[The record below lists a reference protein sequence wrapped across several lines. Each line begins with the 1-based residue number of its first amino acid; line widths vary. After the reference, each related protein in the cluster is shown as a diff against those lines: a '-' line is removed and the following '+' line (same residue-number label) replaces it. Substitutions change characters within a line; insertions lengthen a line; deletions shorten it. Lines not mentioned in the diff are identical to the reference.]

1 MRPQT
6 GRIWHPDPSHP
17 PCPPP
22 GAAQRRRDRAAAALD
37 RDTRI
42 PLLSTRAVT
51 RPLVVLLVL
60 ALFCLTALAVM
71 AEPAFPAEARA
82 PTPLASRSGLQL
94 HEPRLSATGAA
105 MHLAQAAVP
114 QAQAPASP
122 SAAPS
127 SPSAAPLP
135 EPAPVPAP
143 PGSEADVPKD
153 KAEVPASSDTALVR
167 TCKLRALAVLR
178 QRSPSIE
185 DIFIDVDGLT
195 VAEADSTV
203 GTERVR
209 HVLMGEAYIQRDK
222 TDKVHRFLCLT
233 GEEDKV
239 LMTFFTER

>member
-1 MRPQT
+1 MPAQT
-6 GRIWHPDPSHP
+6 RRIWHPDPIKP
-17 PCPPP
+17 QCPPS
-22 GAAQRRRDRAAAALD
+22 GAAQRRVARAVAAFD

-42 PLLSTRAVT
+42 PLLSTAQVT
-51 RPLVVLLVL
+51 RPILILLVL
-60 ALFCLTALAVM
+60 ALLCLTTLAVM
-71 AEPAFPAEARA
+71 AKPALSAEAGA
-82 PTPLASRSGLQL
+82 GYALPPRSELSGMLQL
-94 HEPRLSATGAA
+94 
-105 MHLAQAAVP
+105 
-114 QAQAPASP
+114 AQAPAPQAPANSSP
-122 SAAPS
+122 APAAPAAVP
-127 SPSAAPLP
+127 SPAPLP
-135 EPAPVPAP
+135 QPAPVPAP
-143 PGSEADVPKD
+143 PGSAADVPKE
-153 KAEVPASSDTALVR
+153 KAAVPASSDTALVR

-233 GEEDKV
+233 GDEGKV